1 MGGSHHGLGNGGC
14 CKVGEPAEESFDAT
28 ARDDQHEYDGR
39 SLRET
44 GGGGCRAAPGVF
56 AALVGY
62 IERGEIGPCVAL
74 RLPLSQIVAA
84 QQAFLAKSHVG
95 KIVLEL

>member
-1 MGGSHHGLGNGGC
+1 
-14 CKVGEPAEESFDAT
+14 
-28 ARDDQHEYDGR
+28 
-39 SLRET
+39 
-44 GGGGCRAAPGVF
+44 
-56 AALVGY
+56 VGY
-62 IERGEIGPCVAL
+62 IECAEIGPCVAL